1 MQIFLFLFLF
11 LYLYLIQNKKNL
23 EASSCIAILY
33 GMFLELIKH
42 GVLGVFFGF
51 FFFWRYFFCVPLLY
65 IYSINN
71 TYPNLYFLF

>member
-11 LYLYLIQNKKNL
+11 LYLIQNKKKL

-51 FFFWRYFFCVPLLY
+51 FFFFGDIFFVCHFY
-65 IYSINN
+65 ISIASIIHIQICIFYSK
-71 TYPNLYFLF
+71 